1 MSILLSAVAFSACAP
16 TLTTDTEDI
25 ARSELVKTCKII
37 IKAMNRIND
46 ANGDLILYNNAV
58 NHYAETGRYDEFIDF
73 KPSAPKNY
81 FDAYEKSSEELGDLR
96 ANLFPSTV
104 FMKTQIDDA
113 LLILMNPELYITFYN
128 NNTTLITRDLW
139 ETRGS
144 FYGVVVEEI
153 NEICSID

>member
-1 MSILLSAVAFSACAP
+1 M
-16 TLTTDTEDI
+16 
-25 ARSELVKTCKII
+25 
-37 IKAMNRIND
+37 
-46 ANGDLILYNNAV
+46 
-58 NHYAETGRYDEFIDF
+58 
-73 KPSAPKNY
+73 
-81 FDAYEKSSEELGDLR
+81 GDLR
-96 ANLFPSTV
+96 ANLFSSTV